1 MRIDEINRDRE
12 AFLTNIQTSL
22 EPELSKLGLILINV
36 NVTDITDESGYIEA
50 IGQKAAS
57 EAIQKARGDVAD
69 NERMGEIRVAEA
81 EKDKA
86 IQVANAQ
93 KERVVGTREAEREQ
107 TVKTAQIEQ
116 EQAVRLAELDRVERE
131 HPDRAETAEFSPL
144 RNKRATCQAA
154 IDSIR
159 FDQVDQN
166 ERAIAVT
173 DTTQLERKWRKK
185 KGLPLPDDP
194 ADAGKGKAKPAA
206 MNTPPAAVS
215 APTNTPPATVS
226 TPTNTPPAKVSAPR
240 TAVRKKKLTDAEFA
254 QRMET
259 ARTEIRNKDYAA
271 ADLLLEAL
279 AAERPNELNVL
290 LLRAAA
296 QVGTGSRYAARRT
309 LEKAMRAHP
318 KSYLPYYNLA
328 YLSLKLE
335 EGAETARQYYEMGRT
350 VGGPSLP
357 ALEAQLNGKG
367 M

>member
-1 MRIDEINRDRE
+1 MRMLIILLAALCAGLHAQGAWYWPFGPDEDDPNEPKRLHRLLEE
-12 AFLTNIQTSL
+12 ANN
-22 EPELSKLGLILINV
+22 LI
-36 NVTDITDESGYIEA
+36 ERAEEEA
-50 IGQKAAS
+50 LA
-57 EAIQKARGDVAD
+57 
-69 NERMGEIRVAEA
+69 GEG
-81 EKDKA
+81 DKA
-86 IQVANAQ
+86 I
-93 KERVVGTREAEREQ
+93 ESY
-107 TVKTAQIEQ
+107 TA
-116 EQAVRLAELDRVERE
+116 ALAELDRVERE

-185 KGLPLPDDP
+185 KGLPLPDDL
-194 ADAGKGKAKPAA
+194 ADAGKGKAKSAA
-206 MNTPPAAVS
+206 TNTPPAAVS